1 MTTVVALAVGALATW
16 VLRTGF
22 ITLLPADRLHPRVRR
37 SLRQVGPAVLGAM
50 IVTLLVGHGG
60 LPALV
65 VPGPQHLALLV
76 AGLVAWRVRNVAV
89 PMAAALAVTVGIA
102 LLA

>member
-1 MTTVVALAVGALATW
+1 MTTLALAVGALATW
-16 VLRTGF
+16 ILRVCF

-37 SLRQVGPAVLGAM
+37 TLRHVGPAVLGAM
-50 IVTLLVGHGG
+50 IVTMLVGHGG

-65 VPGPQHLALLV
+65 TPTARHLALLV
-76 AGLVAWRVRNVAV
+76 AALVAWRVRNVLA
-89 PMAAALAVTVGIA
+89 PMAAALAVLVAG